1 MGDVRSRVVFGNIC
15 AANSWSIGTGD
26 SVGEGPLIGE
36 SAWAAMN
43 SFGLV

>member
-1 MGDVRSRVVFGNIC
+1 MGDVSSRGDFGNSC

-26 SVGEGPLIGE
+26 SVGEGHLIGE
-36 SAWAAMN
+36 SAWAAIN